1 MSEIAIV
8 IGNKNYSSW
17 SIRGWLPIKL
27 CGIEFDEIILL
38 LDMPDTKEKLIQNS
52 KAGLVPVLK
61 CADITIWETMAIC
74 EYLAETYPAAR
85 LWPDDA
91 KTHAYCRSVSNKIHA
106 GFVPLRCH
114 MPMDIKIT
122 YPGEG
127 RGPRVKDI
135 IARIVDIWADFR
147 KYFGQ
152 NGPFLFG
159 EFTIADAMF
168 APVVACF
175 KTFAVDVP
183 EVTMAYIGAVC
194 ECPEMQEWRAAAE
207 AETQIIKYV

>member
-17 SIRGWLPIKL
+17 SLRGWLAIKL

-52 KAGLVPVLK
+52 KAELVPVLK

-91 KTHAYCRSVSNKIHA
+91 KTHAYCRSVSNNMHV

-127 RGPRVKDI
+127 RGPRVKNI
-135 IARIVDIWADFR
+135 IARIVDIWADSQ

-183 EVTMAYIGAVC
+183 EVTMAYIGTVC
-194 ECPEMQEWRAAAE
+194 EYPEMQEWRAAAE

>member
-1 MSEIAIV
+1 
-8 IGNKNYSSW
+8 
-17 SIRGWLPIKL
+17 
-27 CGIEFDEIILL
+27 
-38 LDMPDTKEKLIQNS
+38 
-52 KAGLVPVLK
+52 
-61 CADITIWETMAIC
+61 MAIC

-91 KTHAYCRSVSNKIHA
+91 KTHAYCRSVSNKMDA
-106 GFVPLRCH
+106 KFVPLRSH

-135 IARIVDIWADFR
+135 IARIVDIWADFQ

-168 APVVACF
+168 APVV
-175 KTFAVDVP
+175 
-183 EVTMAYIGAVC
+183 
-194 ECPEMQEWRAAAE
+194 RALKPFLLMLPKSLWL
-207 AETQIIKYV
+207 I